1 MIYFDNSATTLQ
13 KPESVAQA
21 VYQAIV
27 SQQYANPGRA
37 AHTTAHNALAELL
50 KVRSALARIF
60 HIKNPLQIALCQ
72 NATAALNFVLKSLFG
87 QGDHLITTAL
97 EHNSVLRPLYQL
109 EAQGASLSIIDFDRD
124 TGELDY
130 AALEAQIKSNTKALV
145 VNACSNVI
153 GAVCDID
160 AVYGLCKKHGLTL
173 VIDASQSAGV
183 IPMDLSQYDQTIVC
197 FTGHKSLYGP
207 QGTGGIAVNGTFDFK
222 PVFSG
227 GSGIHSFDKTHPA
240 TMPDVFEAGTMNVP
254 SFAGLAA
261 GCAYIEQYGINN
273 IYSYLSELR
282 RYFVE
287 KLALLPS
294 VTVYAPHLKK
304 AGPVIG
310 LNINDIP
317 SSEVSRLLDEQY
329 GIATRPGAHCAP
341 LVHKAFKT
349 ESQGIVRFSF
359 STFNTKE
366 EIDHAVSA
374 LEAISRMI
382 TEI

>member
-72 NATAALNFVLKSLFG
+72 NATAALNLVLKSLFG

-160 AVYGLCKKHGLTL
+160 YAR
-173 VIDASQSAGV
+173 S
-183 IPMDLSQYDQTIVC
+183 MD
-197 FTGHKSLYGP
+197 
-207 QGTGGIAVNGTFDFK
+207 
-222 PVFSG
+222 
-227 GSGIHSFDKTHPA
+227 
-240 TMPDVFEAGTMNVP
+240 
-254 SFAGLAA
+254 
-261 GCAYIEQYGINN
+261 
-273 IYSYLSELR
+273 
-282 RYFVE
+282 
-287 KLALLPS
+287 
-294 VTVYAPHLKK
+294 
-304 AGPVIG
+304 
-310 LNINDIP
+310 
-317 SSEVSRLLDEQY
+317 
-329 GIATRPGAHCAP
+329 
-341 LVHKAFKT
+341 
-349 ESQGIVRFSF
+349 
-359 STFNTKE
+359 
-366 EIDHAVSA
+366 
-374 LEAISRMI
+374 
-382 TEI
+382 